1 MNLAT
6 IIVLLVVAALVIVAV
21 HTLQSGKSNCSC
33 DDKKKSSCSGCSVDC
48 PFRR

>member
-6 IIVLLVVAALVIVAV
+6 VIVLLVVLALVIVAIRN
-21 HTLQSGKSNCSC
+21 LRKGKGSC
-33 DDKKKSSCSGCSVDC
+33 TCGEKKKSSCSGCSVDC